1 MRAALV
7 VVVVMMLRPAHCYW
21 PNCALYEWTF
31 VVQEPFEL
39 HTVIFNVIYITDK
52 VKDEWGKVCDGNIMQ
67 RATSEQTDCPFV
79 LVTQK
84 PVFQSVL
91 FRDHKGQSHDSLT
104 ELQRL

>member
-7 VVVVMMLRPAHCYW
+7 VVVVMMMLCPAYCYW
-21 PNCALYEWTF
+21 PFEWTF
-31 VVQEPFEL
+31 VGQEPFEL
-39 HTVIFNVIYITDK
+39 HTVICNVIYFTDK
-52 VKDEWGKVCDGNIMQ
+52 VKDEWGKVCNGIMQ

-79 LVTQK
+79 LVTHK

-91 FRDHKGQSHDSLT
+91 FHDHKGQSHDSLT